1 LQPSQS
7 AGFSW
12 ENPTEKHL
20 VCIEFEKRFGT
31 KTTLK
36 KIMQIYSFDKL
47 KVKQFKI
54 NLVDSSTEIMNIEI
68 LIEGTSKVIQLQE
81 MQEN

>member
-1 LQPSQS
+1 
-7 AGFSW
+7 
-12 ENPTEKHL
+12 
-20 VCIEFEKRFGT
+20 
-31 KTTLK
+31 
-36 KIMQIYSFDKL
+36 MQIYSFDKL